1 MIKKSILCLLLLVIV
16 SCNKDK
22 NTSDKI
28 TELENQIKHQKIINT
43 SLEKYNE
50 QLKRSKENLE
60 NKKSENLELK
70 KTISFVIAESLDIL
84 SDKKEMIQ
92 YIFNDFNLE
101 DYDVRRGIANSF
113 SFLSYQDFSNFDTK
127 DDYYS
132 FIILKI
138 DRSPEN
144 LRKILTPQV
153 KDNIYNL
160 FKNNN
165 IYKESGSEAML
176 KASLLVYE
184 DLRGYEYILEEIY
197 SLAKEEDY
205 EKLSELVSKTV
216 NDRDLKEVQ
225 SILKYENYTSYKI
238 EDYLTSESRVSYLYT
253 FWARRHHEGNADYV
267 YELLKEF
274 HTNVATEELVTD
286 DIEL

>member
-1 MIKKSILCLLLLVIV
+1 MIKKAIVCLLLLVIA
-16 SCNKDK
+16 SCNNDK
-22 NTSDKI
+22 NSKDKI
-28 TELENQIKHQKIINT
+28 TELENQIKHQKIINS

-50 QLKRSKENLE
+50 SLKNSKKHLE
-60 NKKSENLELK
+60 NKKTESVEIK
-70 KTISFVIAESLDIL
+70 KSISFIITESLDIL

-92 YIFNDFNLE
+92 YIFNDFNLKN
-101 DYDVRRGIANSF
+101 YDVRRGIANSF
-113 SFLSYQDFSNFDTK
+113 SFLSYQDFCTFDTK

-132 FIILKI
+132 FIICKI

-160 FKNNN
+160 FKNNK

-184 DLRGYEYILEEIY
+184 DLQGYEYILEEIY
-197 SLAKEEDY
+197 SVAKEEDY
-205 EKLSELVSKTV
+205 DKLSELVSKTF

-274 HTNVATEELVTD
+274 HTNVATD

>member
-1 MIKKSILCLLLLVIV
+1 MTKKLIVCLLLLVIV
-16 SCNKDK
+16 SCNKDTI
-22 NTSDKI
+22 TSDKI

-43 SLEKYNE
+43 SLEEYNE
-50 QLKRSKENLE
+50 QLKKSKENLE
-60 NKKSENLELK
+60 NKKSESLEMK
-70 KTISFVIAESLDIL
+70 KTMSFIIAESLDIL

-92 YIFNDFNLE
+92 YVFDDFDLKS
-101 DYDVRRGIANSF
+101 YDAYRAIISSRAFYPYGRVV
-113 SFLSYQDFSNFDTK
+113 DFETK
-127 DDYYS
+127 EMYYS
-132 FIILKI
+132 FIILKV

-153 KDNIYNL
+153 KDNIYSL

-176 KASLLVYE
+176 KASLLIYE
-184 DLRGYEYILEEIY
+184 DLRGQEDLMAQIY
-197 SLAKEEDY
+197 TLGVAQNRTKT
-205 EKLSELVSKTV
+205 LELVSENASEK
-216 NDRDLKEVQ
+216 VQ
-225 SILKYENYTSYKI
+225 SILKYENYTSYDRQGFLEL
-238 EDYLTSESRVSYLYT
+238 EDRIWYLYT

-267 YELLKEF
+267 FELLKEF

>member
-43 SLEKYNE
+43 SLEEYNE
-50 QLKRSKENLE
+50 QLKRSKENLK
-60 NKKSENLELK
+60 NKKSESLELK

-92 YIFNDFNLE
+92 YVFDDFDIKTNDAG
-101 DYDVRRGIANSF
+101 RAIAMNS
-113 SFLSYQDFSNFDTK
+113 SFFYCYNPDLFGFDTK

-132 FIILKI
+132 FLISKI

-153 KDNIYNL
+153 KDNIYSL

-176 KASLLVYE
+176 KASLLIYE
-184 DLRGYEYILEEIY
+184 DLREQEDLMAQIY
-197 SLAKEEDY
+197 TLGVAQNRTKT
-205 EKLSELVSKTV
+205 LELVSEIASE
-216 NDRDLKEVQ
+216 EVQ
-225 SILKYENYTSYKI
+225 SILKYENYTSY
-238 EDYLTSESRVSYLYT
+238 DRAGYLKLQDRIWYLYT

-274 HTNVATEELVTD
+274 HTNVAAEELVTD

>member
-43 SLEKYNE
+43 SLEEYNE
-50 QLKRSKENLE
+50 QLKRSKENLK
-60 NKKSENLELK
+60 NKKSESLELK

-92 YIFNDFNLE
+92 YVFDDFDLKT
-101 DYDVRRGIANSF
+101 YDAYRAIIDSRAFYHYGKVF
-113 SFLSYQDFSNFDTK
+113 DFETK
-127 DDYYS
+127 EMYYS
-132 FIILKI
+132 FIIFKV

-153 KDNIYNL
+153 KDNIYSL

-176 KASLLVYE
+176 KASLLIYE
-184 DLRGYEYILEEIY
+184 DLREQEDLMAQIY
-197 SLAKEEDY
+197 TLGVAQNRTKT
-205 EKLSELVSKTV
+205 LELVSEIASE
-216 NDRDLKEVQ
+216 EVQ

-238 EDYLTSESRVSYLYT
+238 EDHLTSESRVSYLYT

-274 HTNVATEELVTD
+274 HTNVAAEELVTD